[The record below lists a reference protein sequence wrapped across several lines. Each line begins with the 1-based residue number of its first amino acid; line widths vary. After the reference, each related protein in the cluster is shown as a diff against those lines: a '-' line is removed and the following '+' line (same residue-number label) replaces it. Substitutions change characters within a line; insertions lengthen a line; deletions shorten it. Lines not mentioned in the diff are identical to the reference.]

1 MPSTQRTTVAL
12 PTDLLE
18 AADEAIARGAA
29 RSRNDLIA
37 RALLHELEAF
47 QRRLID
53 EAFSWM
59 ADDPVYRDEALE
71 IADEFAT
78 SDWEALEPLRIP
90 PPPAPAAPLRPRGG

>member
-1 MPSTQRTTVAL
+1 MSSTQRTTVAL

-53 EAFSWM
+53 EAFSGM
-59 ADDPVYRDEALE
+59 ADDPVYRDEALK
-71 IADEFAT
+71 IAEEFAA
-78 SDWEALEPLRIP
+78 SDWEALGASEETR
-90 PPPAPAAPLRPRGG
+90 

>member
-1 MPSTQRTTVAL
+1 MPLIQRTTIAL

-53 EAFSWM
+53 EAFSGM

-71 IADEFAT
+71 IAEEFSA
-78 SDWEALEPLRIP
+78 SDWEALGASEETR
-90 PPPAPAAPLRPRGG
+90 

>member
-12 PTDLLE
+12 PTHLLE

-53 EAFSWM
+53 EAFSGM
-59 ADDPVYRDEALE
+59 AEDPVYRDEALE

-78 SDWEALEPLRIP
+78 SDWVGELSTPNQCGTSTGP
-90 PPPAPAAPLRPRGG
+90 S